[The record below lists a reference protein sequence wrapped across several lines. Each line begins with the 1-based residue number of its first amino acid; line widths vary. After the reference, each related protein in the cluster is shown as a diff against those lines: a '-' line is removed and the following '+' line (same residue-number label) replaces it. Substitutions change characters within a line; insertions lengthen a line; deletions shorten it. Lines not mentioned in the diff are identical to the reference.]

1 MTAAEKQDIAA
12 AASAMLSA
20 LLAAQKDMIAAG
32 ISDVCVEAAIA
43 QACEAGFSPIAA
55 E

>member
-1 MTAAEKQDIAA
+1 MSAATKTETEA

-20 LLAAQKDMIAAG
+20 LLLAQADMIAAG

-43 QACEAGFSPIAA
+43 QACEAGIAPTR
-55 E
+55 